1 MVFHLR
7 FFLIYYF
14 ILSNSQ
20 IIVKDKKSLFDDK
33 SIQDRLPNLPFS
45 DKKEMIKMA
54 ENNGKIVIGYETY
67 LVGVTPTSKNRE
79 KDQKEI
85 NILCKSA
92 TELLTLVFER
102 PDLLKP
108 TIHWFKKKIKRLRDS
123 DKTIEF
129 VETQI
134 S

>member
-1 MVFHLR
+1 MNHIISKEQAKEIMSLTGETRGFNIKLDSE
-7 FFLIYYF
+7 Y
-14 ILSNSQ
+14 IL
-20 IIVKDKKSLFDDK
+20 KTKGEEGLKKLEQEMEK
-33 SIQDRLPNLPFS
+33 LGYSI
-45 DKKEMIKMA
+45 K
-54 ENNGKIVIGYETY
+54 Y
-67 LVGVTPTSKNRE
+67 RE

-108 TIHWFKKKIKRLRDS
+108 TIRWFEEKIKRLKNRD
-123 DKTIEF
+123 KIIEF
-129 VETQI
+129 METQI